1 MKPIYKPLFPH
12 GRRFIIAVPYLW
24 LLLFFLIP
32 FVIVL
37 KISFASSAIAIPPYT
52 ALYHFKDGVI
62 QLTLDFG
69 NYLFLLGDDLY
80 ALAYL
85 GSIKIAAISTLLCLL
100 IGYPMAYAIARATP
114 TRRNIFLML
123 IIIPYW
129 TSFLIRVYA
138 WMGILNTNGL
148 LNDMLLKLGLI
159 DRPLHIIFTQFAVYL
174 GMVYAYLPF
183 MVLPL
188 YANLVRHD
196 PSLLEAAHDLGA
208 RPWKAFF
215 TITLPLSKGGVI
227 AGSLLVFIPAV
238 GEFVIPEL
246 LGGPNT
252 LMIGRV
258 VWNEFFANHDWP
270 TASAVAIVMLAILL
284 IPIVLFHRYQSR
296 ELERGVR

>member
-1 MKPIYKPLFPH
+1 MKLRRFKPLFPR
-12 GRRFIIAVPYLW
+12 GRGLIIGVPYLW

-32 FVIVL
+32 FIIVL
-37 KISFASSAIAIPPYT
+37 KISFAVSVIDVPPYT
-52 ALYHFKDGVI
+52 ALLQFKDDALRI
-62 QLTLDFG
+62 TLDLG
-69 NYLFLLGDDLY
+69 NYLFLLSDDLY

-85 GSIKIAAISTLLCLL
+85 SSIQIAALSTLLCLL
-100 IGYPMAYAIARATP
+100 IGYPMAYAISRATP
-114 TRRNIFLML
+114 TLRSIFLML

-138 WMGILNTNGL
+138 WMGILSTNGL
-148 LNDMLLKLGLI
+148 LNDFLIHLGI
-159 DRPLHIIFTQFAVYL
+159 VSQPLHIMYTNFAVYL

-208 RPWKAFF
+208 KPWKAFF
-215 TITLPLSKGGVI
+215 TITVPLSKGGII

-270 TASAVAIVMLAILL
+270 TAAAVAIVMLLILL
-284 IPIVLFHRYQSR
+284 VPIILFHRYQAR
-296 ELERGVR
+296 ELERF

>member
-37 KISFASSAIAIPPYT
+37 KISFANSAIAIPPYT
-52 ALYHFKDGVI
+52 ALYAFKDGVI
-62 QLTLDFG
+62 RITLDFG

-85 GSIKIAAISTLLCLL
+85 GSLKIAAISTLLCLL
-100 IGYPMAYAIARATP
+100 IGYPMAYAIARARP
-114 TRRNIFLML
+114 TARNIFLML

-148 LNDMLLKLGLI
+148 LNDTLLKLGLI
-159 DRPLHIIFTQFAVYL
+159 DHPLHIMFTQFAVYL

-246 LGGPNT
+246 LGGPST

-284 IPIVLFHRYQSR
+284 VPIVLFHRYQSR
-296 ELERGVR
+296 ELERGTR

>member
-1 MKPIYKPLFPH
+1 MKPDYKPLFQH
-12 GRRFIIAVPYLW
+12 GRRLIIAVPYLW

-37 KISFASSAIAIPPYT
+37 KISFANSAIAIPPYT
-52 ALYHFKDGVI
+52 ALYNFKDGVI
-62 QLTLDFG
+62 QVTLDFG

-100 IGYPMAYAIARATP
+100 IGYPMAYAIARARP
-114 TRRNIFLML
+114 TLRNTFLML

-148 LNDMLLKLGLI
+148 LNDTLLKLGLI
-159 DRPLHIIFTQFAVYL
+159 DHPLHIMYTQFAVYL

-183 MVLPL
+183 MILPL

-196 PSLLEAAHDLGA
+196 PSLLEAALDLGA

-246 LGGPNT
+246 LGGPST

-284 IPIVLFHRYQSR
+284 VPIVLFHRYQSR
-296 ELERGVR
+296 ELERGTR

>member
-1 MKPIYKPLFPH
+1 MRWRRFGALRPQ
-12 GRRFIIAVPYLW
+12 GRSFIIAVPYLW

-32 FVIVL
+32 FIIVF
-37 KISFASSAIAIPPYT
+37 KISFADSVIGVPPYS
-52 ALYHFKDGVI
+52 ALWQFKDDVI
-62 QLTLDFG
+62 HLTLDIG
-69 NYLFLLGDDLY
+69 NYLYLLGDDLY

-85 GSIKIAAISTLLCLL
+85 GSLKIAAISTVLCLL
-100 IGYPMAYAIARATP
+100 LGYPMAYGISRASP
-114 TRRNIFLML
+114 TVRNVLLML

-148 LNDMLLKLGLI
+148 LNDALMWLGII
-159 DRPLHIIFTQFAVYL
+159 DQPLHIMYTTFAVYL

-196 PSLLEAAHDLGA
+196 PSLLEAAYDLGA

-215 TITLPLSKGGVI
+215 TVTVPLSRGGII

-246 LGGPNT
+246 LGGPST

-284 IPIVLFHRYQSR
+284 VPIVLFHRYQTR
-296 ELERGVR
+296 ELEKL